1 MSPPSDNDAMLI
13 TSPQDPERLRELAS
27 RIGERLSTRTDEI
40 SESMSAAIE
49 GAVGE
54 LDDDDARASL
64 HASVRNNVEVI
75 VHLLARSQAPH
86 DLPPVPEAVRYAV
99 ELART
104 EVPSASLRRA
114 YHVGSDNLL
123 AHIFDG
129 VREIDC
135 ESHEQLPLFHHLA
148 GWLYQYVD
156 EITRTVMSAYDDEVQ
171 SSRSRA
177 ARSVNT
183 VVNGALSGEF
193 TGLATFASTTGY
205 RLDQLHLGARVW
217 IDDYGSA
224 RDQER
229 VLTSVVSHLTE
240 ELHVGSTP
248 LTVFTDRAT
257 AEVWFG
263 WARRRPPLH
272 TSSIAPV
279 VTSVP
284 RARIAFGAPAAGIDG
299 FRTTRAQAARA
310 ATIARVSTAPAA
322 HVVSYADD
330 GIPIVARLAEDLP
343 ATRRWVGEVLG
354 PLARD
359 TADAARQRETIRVF
373 LESAENYSDTAAR
386 LLLHRNTVKYRLTK
400 AEDEL
405 GRAPGERR
413 MDTQLALTTCHLL
426 GGAVLTPTTATGA
439 GA

>member
-1 MSPPSDNDAMLI
+1 MLI

-27 RIGERLSTRTDEI
+27 RIGRHLSRRTDEI

-49 GAVGE
+49 GAAGE
-54 LDDDDARASL
+54 LDDDDARESL
-64 HASVRNNVEVI
+64 HSSVRNNVEVI
-75 VHLLARSQAPH
+75 VHLLARSQEPH

-99 ELART
+99 ELARAD
-104 EVPSASLRRA
+104 VPSASLRRA

-123 AHIFDG
+123 AHIFDR
-129 VREIDC
+129 VQEVDC
-135 ESHEQLPLFHHLA
+135 EPHEQLPLYHHLA

-156 EITRTVMSAYDDEVQ
+156 EITRTVMAAYDAEVQ
-171 SSRSRA
+171 SSRNRA
-177 ARSVNT
+177 ARSINT
-183 VVNGALSGEF
+183 LVSGTLSGDF
-193 TGLATFASTTGY
+193 TDPATFKSTTGY
-205 RLDQLHLGARVW
+205 RLDQLHLGCRVW
-217 IDDYGSA
+217 IDDYSST

-229 VLTSVVSHLTE
+229 LLSTVVSHLTE
-240 ELHVGSTP
+240 ELGVGSTP

-272 TSSIAPV
+272 TSSITPV
-279 VTSVP
+279 LTSVP
-284 RARIAFGAPAAGIDG
+284 RARIAFGTPTAGIEG

-310 ATIARVSTAPAA
+310 ATIAQVSTAPVA

-330 GIPIVARLAEDLP
+330 GVPIVARLAEDLP

-359 TADAARQRETIRVF
+359 TEDAARQRETIRVF

-386 LLLHRNTVKYRLTK
+386 LLLHRDTVKYRLTK

-405 GRAPGERR
+405 GRAPGARR

-426 GGAVLTPTTATGA
+426 GSAVLAPTGA
-439 GA
+439 PGQGA